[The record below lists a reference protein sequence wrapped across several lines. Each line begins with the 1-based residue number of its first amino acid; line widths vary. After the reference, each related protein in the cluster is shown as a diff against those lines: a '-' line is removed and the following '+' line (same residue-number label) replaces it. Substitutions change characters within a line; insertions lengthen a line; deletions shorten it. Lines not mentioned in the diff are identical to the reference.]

1 MTDFNIEVGQKLPE
15 DITFHMRVRD
25 EKMVEKGEE
34 NPYQWQL
41 VNSTDLFKDKRVV
54 LFALPGAFTPTCS
67 TYQLPDYDNNYELFK
82 RSGIDEV
89 YCLSVNDSFVMNKW
103 GDWLDIDSVKL
114 IPDGSGFFTE
124 AIGALVKKDNLGF
137 GPRSWRYSVL
147 VNDGVVEK
155 AFIEEGCE
163 DDCPADPYE
172 VSDPYTMMQ
181 YIQNESPVGQQYELN
196 LEDGLGTE
204 EQVG

>member
-1 MTDFNIEVGQKLPE
+1 MKIEVGQKLPE

-25 EKMVEKGEE
+25 EKMVEAGDE

-41 VNSTDLFKDKRVV
+41 VNSSDLFKDKRVV

-82 RSGIDEV
+82 RNGIDEV

-103 GDWLDIDSVKL
+103 GDWLDIDNVKL

-137 GPRSWRYSVL
+137 GPRSWR
-147 VNDGVVEK
+147 
-155 AFIEEGCE
+155 
-163 DDCPADPYE
+163 
-172 VSDPYTMMQ
+172 
-181 YIQNESPVGQQYELN
+181 
-196 LEDGLGTE
+196 
-204 EQVG
+204 